1 MNLQDATIDDVQILA
16 IHHRKMFEEI
26 WEQKGLFIEKVR
38 AKELETAYSEKIIKQ
53 LPEGICKAWVIK
65 TDNKIIA
72 SGAITIVSF
81 VPVPSDINHKIAYL
95 HSMYTE
101 KEYRNKKCAQKIVNM
116 AIRYC
121 QQNGI
126 SRVVLNASDAGRPIY
141 DKIGFMPSPET
152 MRLFIK

>member
-1 MNLQDATIDDVQILA
+1 MNLQEAIIDDVQILA

-38 AKELETAYSEKIIKQ
+38 AKELETAYSEKIKKQ

-101 KEYRNKKCAQKIVNM
+101 KEYRNKKCAQKIVNR

-141 DKIGFMPSPET
+141 DKIGFIPSPET